1 MEKLLKKYD
10 IPIETNVLRSK
21 AASCSDESIKEAPI
35 IVISNEDGVN
45 MIDYVQN
52 LQGEDLKKY
61 IVRIVDTLKIAE
73 QQTKPGALAAQVYSC
88 GILAV
93 GATWGAAVAVSYLSG
108 AVGLQAM
115 IGGLFAVTVSVVIS
129 AIVIGLLVVFIP
141 FLIYMEK
148 KAEILGFILNRTK
161 TPLVLSDSNMYFN
174 HGHLIAKSNVE
185 DLKHLPNK
193 LFSPAG
199 EHTKVKLQDGT
210 WYEYELANI
219 GMFYA
224 TKINYALIGVEGAF
238 KFEFLNGNERFPNGV
253 YLGFSVPLSSGK
265 NKCYISWDNFS
276 SPHEFYD
283 ENYGDFI
290 TDYTKSDSERVIHV
304 CLNSSGGEWVLHD
317 CFYSR

>member
-1 MEKLLKKYD
+1 
-10 IPIETNVLRSK
+10 
-21 AASCSDESIKEAPI
+21 
-35 IVISNEDGVN
+35 
-45 MIDYVQN
+45 
-52 LQGEDLKKY
+52 
-61 IVRIVDTLKIAE
+61 
-73 QQTKPGALAAQVYSC
+73 
-88 GILAV
+88 
-93 GATWGAAVAVSYLSG
+93 
-108 AVGLQAM
+108 M

-224 TKINYALIGVEGAF
+224 TKLIM
-238 KFEFLNGNERFPNGV
+238 L
-253 YLGFSVPLSSGK
+253 
-265 NKCYISWDNFS
+265 
-276 SPHEFYD
+276 
-283 ENYGDFI
+283 
-290 TDYTKSDSERVIHV
+290 
-304 CLNSSGGEWVLHD
+304 
-317 CFYSR
+317 